1 MTVSTGQSVRN
12 QQMMM
17 LVIALAAARAVARN
31 RVIIVL
37 GLAVAT
43 RVAHRKGAATSAALR
58 RRMADNVAAWRH

>member
-1 MTVSTGQSVRN
+1 
-12 QQMMM
+12 MM
-17 LVIALAAARAVARN
+17 LVIALAAARAVART

-37 GLAVAT
+37 GLVVAT